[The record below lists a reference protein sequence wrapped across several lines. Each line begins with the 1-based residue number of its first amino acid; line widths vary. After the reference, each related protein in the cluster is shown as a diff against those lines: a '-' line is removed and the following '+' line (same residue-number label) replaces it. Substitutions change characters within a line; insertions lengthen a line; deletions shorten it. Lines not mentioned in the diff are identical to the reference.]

1 MTQPVLVPLPGNEAL
16 AIKLAPLLDG
26 EMFVPEMRAFPD
38 GETYFRLDR
47 DLHGRQVALV
57 CTMDRPDTK
66 FLSLLFAARTVSD
79 LGAASVGLVAPYLAY
94 MRQDRRFLP
103 GEAITSKLFA
113 SFLSP
118 HFDWLVTVDPHLH
131 RIHRLGEVYD
141 VPTRVLHAAPVIAQW
156 IAREV
161 SKPLLIGPDSESVQW
176 VDEVARTTGAAVI
189 VLKKK
194 RQGDQVVEISRSN
207 MTQWRGFTP
216 VLVDDIISTG
226 HTMIE
231 TVLQLR
237 RAELTPAVC
246 VGVHGIFAPGAYEAL
261 VASGPARVVTT
272 DTVRHVSNAIE
283 IATLLA
289 DGIREIMT

>member
-1 MTQPVLVPLPGNEAL
+1 
-16 AIKLAPLLDG
+16 
-26 EMFVPEMRAFPD
+26 MRAFPD

-47 DLHGRQVALV
+47 DLRGRQVALV

-66 FLSLLFAARTVSD
+66 FLPLLFAARTVSD
-79 LGAASVGLVAPYLAY
+79 LGAARVGLVAPYLAY

-131 RIHRLGEVYD
+131 RIHILGDVYD
-141 VPTRVLHAAPVIAQW
+141 VTTRVLHAAPVIAQW

-189 VLKKK
+189 VFKKK
-194 RQGDQVVEISRSN
+194 RQSDQVVEIVSSD

-231 TVLQLR
+231 TLAQLR
-237 RAELTPAVC
+237 RAEFAPAVC
-246 VGVHGIFAPGAYEAL
+246 VGVHGVFAPGAYEAL
-261 VASGPARVVTT
+261 VNSGPARVATT
-272 DTVRHVSNAIE
+272 DTVRHPSNAIE
-283 IATLLA
+283 ISALLA
-289 DGIREIMT
+289 SGIREIMV